1 MSHTE
6 IEQPSVTLPPLG
18 EAFQPASGNFN
29 ALLKQSAEKLL
40 PLLGQQ
46 IRLRLFCAS
55 DVFQVVMQPS
65 QMDDILGCL
74 FVKAKDDMQTGGT
87 VLLQTGDDVGSHV
100 VVTFS
105 YTACEADDDE
115 NDAPLQAVRD
125 IVEDSRGFVS
135 LDCIPYQETSIRI
148 HLPVFDRFE
157 ALPTRH
163 SQID

>member
-1 MSHTE
+1 M
-6 IEQPSVTLPPLG
+6 EQYNATLSPPG
-18 EAFQPASGNFN
+18 EGFHPASGNLN
-29 ALLKQSAEKLL
+29 ALLKESAEKLL
-40 PLLGQQ
+40 PLLGHQ

-55 DVFQVVMQPS
+55 DVFPVVMHPS

-87 VLLQTGDDVGSHV
+87 VLLQTGGEIGSHV

-115 NDAPLQAVRD
+115 NGAPIQAVRS
-125 IVEDSRGFVS
+125 IVEDRRGFVS
-135 LDCIPYQETSIRI
+135 LDCIPFQETSIRI

-157 ALPTRH
+157 TLPTRH
-163 SQID
+163 SETD